1 MLNRS
6 MDNNSDIVNM
16 IVSNTKDAKIN
27 LNKLIEQ
34 NKQLMRENERLSQDV
49 SSGNRKALNN
59 QQQLSQQ
66 IQQLEEELATVYSA
80 KQQ

>member
-1 MLNRS
+1 MRILLLVAKILLLNNSILNRS
-6 MDNNSDIVNM
+6 VDNNSDIVGM

-49 SSGNRKALNN
+49 SAGNRKALNN
-59 QQQLSQQ
+59 
-66 IQQLEEELATVYSA
+66 
-80 KQQ
+80 